1 MIQNIGKY
9 YLYRHI
15 RLDLGSPF
23 YIGIGTKP
31 KNSTNS
37 EYCRSTTHNNRSTY
51 WKNIVAKT
59 EYEVEI
65 LLESDDY
72 DFIKQKEIEFIGLYK
87 RIDCC
92 GGILVNM
99 TDGGDGSVGNI
110 PSEETKMKRSVAQ
123 LGVKN
128 HMYGKKGEDNPS
140 YGKSKHSE
148 EQKSIWSDSRKGTQT
163 GENNPFYGK
172 AHSEE
177 QIKKWKV
184 DERRIHKGKENG
196 MFEKSGEL
204 APRYGRIG
212 ELHPMFGKEGY
223 WKGRTLPKEAVE
235 NMLNKG
241 GKIVLDIE
249 TGVYYMSIREDADYC
264 RLTYGYLQQVFK
276 GKYKN
281 HTSLRLV

>member
-99 TDGGDGSVGNI
+99 TDGGDGTINRVC
-110 PSEETKMKRSVAQ
+110 SEETRNKISITNTGRVASPDAIRKSIENRKST
-123 LGVKN
+123 LGYK
-128 HMYGKKGEDNPS
+128 HTEETKTRMSELKKGIRPS
-140 YGKSKHSE
+140 QE
-148 EQKSIWSDSRKGTQT
+148 SINKRAETMSGWRNLKVAKEVHKYTLDGEYVESYISMIDAKKECNCDVYNAVT
-163 GENNPFYGK
+163 GRNKTSGGFIWRNF
-172 AHSEE
+172 
-177 QIKKWKV
+177 KV
-184 DERRIHKGKENG
+184 DN
-196 MFEKSGEL
+196 
-204 APRYGRIG
+204 
-212 ELHPMFGKEGY
+212 
-223 WKGRTLPKEAVE
+223 
-235 NMLNKG
+235 LN
-241 GKIVLDIE
+241 L
-249 TGVYYMSIREDADYC
+249 
-264 RLTYGYLQQVFK
+264 
-276 GKYKN
+276 
-281 HTSLRLV
+281 